1 MEQASQR
8 LQGPGFRDC
17 AAPLTEAVR
26 RLTWSGGGVEL
37 IDRGTSKDSEFKLQL
52 QRHAW
57 VFSFH
62 EEALD
67 HELEIDSRRIKAGR
81 IRGSSM
87 SLVPAG
93 AVGYGWG
100 SNVRWHYLI
109 AFLDPVF
116 LARVAGEAWR
126 PGVAVRDASGA
137 GEPAAWHIARA
148 LRAECLA
155 NGACG
160 PLYAETLGTALALRL
175 LHDHSNLRTPRAPTR
190 GALASWRLRRV
201 IEHLHDRIG
210 EPVTLNELAAIA
222 GVSTSHFAHAFRA
235 ATGEPP
241 HRFHLRLRLD
251 RAKALLTQDAL
262 PLVDIALICGFP
274 SQSHFTT
281 VFRRA
286 TGMTPGQW
294 RAQSRH

>member
-1 MEQASQR
+1 MEQTANR
-8 LQGPGFRDC
+8 LQGNGFRDC
-17 AAPLTEAVR
+17 EAPLTDAVR
-26 RLTWSGGGVEL
+26 RLAWPGGGVEL
-37 IDRGTSKDSEFKLQL
+37 IDRGASKSSEFKLQL
-52 QRHAW
+52 ERHAW

-67 HELEIDSRRIKAGR
+67 HELEIDHRRIKCGR

-109 AFLDPVF
+109 AFFDPVAM
-116 LARVAGEAWR
+116 ARAAGEAWR
-126 PGVAVRDASGA
+126 PDVEVRDASGA
-137 GEPAAWHIARA
+137 GEPASWHVARA

-160 PLYAETLGTALALRL
+160 PLYAETLGTALTLRL

-190 GALASWRLRRV
+190 GALATWRLRRV
-201 IEHLHDRIG
+201 IDHLHDRLD
-210 EPVTLNELAAIA
+210 EPVTLSELAAIA
-222 GVSTSHFAHAFRA
+222 GVSTSHFSHAFRA
-235 ATGEPP
+235 ATGEAPY
-241 HRFHLRLRLD
+241 RFHLRLRLD
-251 RAKALLTQDAL
+251 RAKMLLAQGGL
-262 PLVDIALICGFP
+262 PLVEVALVCGFP

-294 RAQSRH
+294 RARALG